1 MNIEK
6 VQALMALL
14 KDTDIQEL
22 RLVDDDGTIELKR
35 GAGHAMVF
43 SSATEERRIESEPTP
58 LPVSKGT
65 EVKAPLVG
73 TYYSRKS
80 PGTPPFLS
88 IGQKIN
94 INDTLCILEAMKVM
108 NEIKSP
114 VAGKVVKING
124 IDGAL
129 VSFDQ
134 VLFEIEEDHV

>member
-1 MNIEK
+1 MDIAK

-35 GAGHAMVF
+35 GAGHAMVI
-43 SSATEERRIESEPTP
+43 SSTLEEKLVASVPTP

-80 PGTPPFLS
+80 PNAPAFLS
-88 IGQKIN
+88 VGQKIN

-114 VAGKVVKING
+114 VNGTIVKINCQ
-124 IDGAL
+124 DGVL
-129 VSFDQ
+129 VSYDQ
-134 VLFEIEEDHV
+134 VLLEIQEEHV

>member
-6 VQALMALL
+6 IQALMALL
-14 KDTDIQEL
+14 KNTDIQEL

-35 GAGHAMVF
+35 GAGHSTVF
-43 SSATEERRIESEPTP
+43 SSNEEKQIVSDPTP

-73 TYYSRKS
+73 TYYCRKS
-80 PGTPPFLS
+80 PNSPAFLS

-114 VAGKVVKING
+114 VSGIVTKINC
-124 IDGAL
+124 IDGVL
-129 VSFDQ
+129 VSFNE